1 MRIMINSIVLAIV
14 LALALASTASAQRA
28 PDMATL
34 DRGDG
39 ISKIGIDL
47 GFSSIDT
54 PFYDAA
60 LRLELAGQYVMRS
73 GLGFYGAL
81 PITKSFGDAPA
92 PMPQPTF
99 ALGNLELG
107 GLYTITKSPRFS
119 YVFRLGLAVPT
130 ASDDVD
136 GSATNTYGTMPRL
149 TDLALTIPNAWYLRL
164 GFSPLIYV
172 DKLFFRFD
180 VGFDIGSDDDDLA
193 DELVRVNLGGGYDF
207 GPVALSLELVNIY
220 DLDDYDDND
229 DWVHTLA
236 LTFRFMLA
244 QYQPFVSI
252 GAPVDDVRDVI
263 PFFIAAGF
271 QVAP

>member
-1 MRIMINSIVLAIV
+1 MRIMITTIV
-14 LALALASTASAQRA
+14 LALSTAAYAQRA

-60 LRLELAGQYVMRS
+60 LRLELNGQYVMRS

-81 PITKSFGDAPA
+81 PFTKSFGDAPE

-99 ALGNLELG
+99 AIGNLELG

-130 ASDDVD
+130 ASDDLD
-136 GSATNTYGTMPRL
+136 GSTTNLFGTMPRL
-149 TDLALTIPNAWYLRL
+149 TDLALAIPNAWYLRL

-180 VGFDIGSDDDDLA
+180 VGFDIGSDDNDAA
-193 DELVRVNLGGGYDF
+193 DELVRINLGGGYDF
-207 GPVALSLELVNIY
+207 GPVAFSLELANIY
-220 DLDDYDDND
+220 DLDDYNEDN

-236 LTFRFMLA
+236 LTFRFMLEK
-244 QYQPFVSI
+244 YQPFVSI
-252 GAPVDDVRDVI
+252 GAPVDDVRDAI

>member
-1 MRIMINSIVLAIV
+1 MRITIITLSL
-14 LALALASTASAQRA
+14 LLASAAHAQRA

-60 LRLELAGQYVMRS
+60 LRLELNGQYVLHS

-81 PITKSFGDAPA
+81 PVTKSFGQDAPD
-92 PMPQPTF
+92 PLPQPTF

-107 GLYTITKSPRFS
+107 GLYTVTKSPRFS
-119 YVFRLGLAVPT
+119 YVFRIGLALPT
-130 ASDDVD
+130 ASDDLD
-136 GSATNTYGTMPRL
+136 GSTTNLFGTMPRL
-149 TDLALTIPNAWYLRL
+149 TDLALTVPNAFYLRL

-180 VGFDIGSDDDDLA
+180 VGFDLGSDDNDLA

-220 DLDDYDDND
+220 DLDHYDEDD

-236 LTFRFMLA
+236 LTFRFMLEK
-244 QYQPFVSI
+244 YQPFVTI

>member
-1 MRIMINSIVLAIV
+1 MRITIISICL
-14 LALALASTASAQRA
+14 LLASAAHAQRA

-39 ISKIGIDL
+39 ISKIGIDVGL
-47 GFSSIDT
+47 SSIDT

-60 LRLELAGQYVMRS
+60 LRLELNGQYVLHS

-81 PITKSFGDAPA
+81 PVTKSFGDAPE

-107 GLYTITKSPRFS
+107 GLYTVTQSPRLS
-119 YVFRLGLAVPT
+119 YVFRLGLALPT
-130 ASDDVD
+130 ASDDGD
-136 GSATNTYGTMPRL
+136 GIATNFFGTMPRL
-149 TDLALTIPNAWYLRL
+149 TDLALTVPNAYYLRL

-180 VGFDIGSDDDDLA
+180 LGFDLGSDDDNFA
-193 DELVRVNLGGGYDF
+193 DELVRINLGGGYDF
-207 GPVALSLELVNIY
+207 GTVALSLELANIY
-220 DLDDYDDND
+220 DLDDYDDNN

-236 LTFRFMLA
+236 LTFRFMLEK
-244 QYQPFVSI
+244 YQPFVSL
-252 GAPVDDVRDVI
+252 GAPVDDVRDAV

>member
-1 MRIMINSIVLAIV
+1 MRIMIISIGL
-14 LALALASTASAQRA
+14 LLASTASAQRA

-60 LRLELAGQYVMRS
+60 LRLELEGQYVMRS

-81 PITKSFGDAPA
+81 PFTKSFGQDAPE

-99 ALGNLELG
+99 AIGNLELG
-107 GLYTITKSPRFS
+107 GLYTVTKSPRFS

-130 ASDDVD
+130 ASDDLD
-136 GSATNTYGTMPRL
+136 GFATNTYGTMPRL

-180 VGFDIGSDDDDLA
+180 VGFDIGSDDDDFA

-207 GPVALSLELVNIY
+207 GPVAMSLELANIY
-220 DLDDYDDND
+220 DLDDYDDNNE
-229 DWVHTLA
+229 WVHTLA
-236 LTFRFMLA
+236 LTFRFMLEK
-244 QYQPFVSI
+244 YQPFVSI
-252 GAPVDDVRDVI
+252 GAPVDDVRDTI

>member
-1 MRIMINSIVLAIV
+1 MRIMIIAIV
-14 LALALASTASAQRA
+14 LALSTAARAQRA

-39 ISKIGIDL
+39 ISKLGIDF

-54 PFYDAA
+54 PYYDAA
-60 LRLELAGQYVMRS
+60 LRLELNGQYVLRS

-81 PITKSFGDAPA
+81 PLAKSFGDAPE
-92 PMPQPTF
+92 PDPQPTF

-107 GLYTITKSPRFS
+107 GLYTITKSPRLS
-119 YVFRLGLAVPT
+119 YVFRIGLALPT
-130 ASDDVD
+130 AADDLD
-136 GSATNTYGTMPRL
+136 GTTTNLLATTPRL
-149 TDLALTIPNAWYLRL
+149 TDLALTVPDAFYLRL

-180 VGFDIGSDDDDLA
+180 VGFDLGSDDNDVA
-193 DELVRVNLGGGYDF
+193 DELFRLNVGAGYDF
-207 GPVALSLELVNIY
+207 GPVAGSLELVNIY
-220 DLDDYDDND
+220 DLDGYDEDDN
-229 DWVHTLA
+229 WIHTLS
-236 LTFRFMLA
+236 LTFRFMLEK
-244 QYQPFVSI
+244 YQPFVAV
-252 GAPVDDVRDVI
+252 GAPVDDVRDVV